1 MLVRTAVNAFSGV
14 KFEGLSNPEE
24 VRAQAAE
31 SPTITIRRCRST
43 KSWEGRLVMKL
54 LGAAALVAFPLAAFA
69 QIQGPD
75 HQSLEGNGGTAGAAT
90 STVVLPPAGGIADTC
105 TNVTS
110 CASFIATPPAGSNG
124 AQVSHVTAPP
134 NGAIES
140 QCINS
145 PECSTF
151 LGR

>member
-1 MLVRTAVNAFSGV
+1 M
-14 KFEGLSNPEE
+14 K
-24 VRAQAAE
+24 
-31 SPTITIRRCRST
+31 
-43 KSWEGRLVMKL
+43 RLV
-54 LGAAALVAFPLAAFA
+54 AAALLVFPLTAFA
-69 QIQGPD
+69 QTPGPD
-75 HQSLEGNGGTAGAAT
+75 HLTIEGNGGVAGAAT
-90 STVVLPPAGGIADTC
+90 STVVLPPAGGITNTC

-110 CASFIATPPAGSNG
+110 CASFIATAPAGSNG

-140 QCINS
+140 TCINS

>member
-1 MLVRTAVNAFSGV
+1 
-14 KFEGLSNPEE
+14 
-24 VRAQAAE
+24 
-31 SPTITIRRCRST
+31 
-43 KSWEGRLVMKL
+43 MKL
-54 LGAAALVAFPLAAFA
+54 LAAALVVFPLAALA
-69 QIQGPD
+69 QTQGPNQ
-75 HQSLEGNGGTAGAAT
+75 QSIEGNGGSAGAT
-90 STVVLPPAGGIADTC
+90 STVVLPPAGVIADTC

-110 CASFIATPPAGSNG
+110 CASFIATAPAGSDG

-140 QCINS
+140 TCINS

>member
-1 MLVRTAVNAFSGV
+1 
-14 KFEGLSNPEE
+14 
-24 VRAQAAE
+24 
-31 SPTITIRRCRST
+31 
-43 KSWEGRLVMKL
+43 MKL
-54 LGAAALVAFPLAAFA
+54 LVAVALVVFPLAAFG
-69 QIQGPD
+69 QTQGPNQ
-75 HQSLEGNGGTAGAAT
+75 QSIEGNGGTAGAAT

-110 CASFIATPPAGSNG
+110 CASFIATAPAGSNG

-134 NGAIES
+134 NGGIES
-140 QCINS
+140 TCINS